1 MSSEITN
8 AIIDE
13 HIKKFKIEVDK
24 LPIQINEALNKK
36 ERQQILKRHSNFER
50 IVKLLYALKE
60 YDD

>member
-8 AIIDE
+8 SIIDE
-13 HIKKFKIEVDK
+13 HIKKFKIEIDK
-24 LPIQINEALNKK
+24 LPAQLEEALNKK
-36 ERQQILKRHSNFER
+36 ERQQIMKRHTSCER